1 MYAYSQGMPNKTIYV
16 SDDDLPLFQRAQE
29 LAGGTLSAA
38 ISAALR
44 RYVEV
49 EEGRQQG
56 YDEIIVRVGPGL
68 GRKQR
73 FSGVLLAEG
82 GRSSSTGYEAFK
94 VYRSRT
100 GKFVLHADR
109 TNHFS
114 QGADDEQYLS
124 GWRAWV
130 GNWSTD
136 QSWSMAQGEQ
146 TLTVV
151 DTVEELRALIPDDLY
166 VLVEEAAEQPAVEDL
181 DI

>member
-1 MYAYSQGMPNKTIYV
+1 MPNKTIYV
-16 SDDDLPLFQRAQE
+16 SDDDLPLYKKAQE
-29 LAGGTLSAA
+29 LAGNLSSA
-38 ISAALR
+38 ISIALR
-44 RYVEV
+44 KYVEL
-49 EEGRQQG
+49 EEGRLEG
-56 YDEIIVRVGPGL
+56 YDEITVRVGRGA

-82 GRSSSTGYEAFK
+82 GRSSKSGYEAFK

-109 TNHFS
+109 RNQFV

-124 GWRAWV
+124 GWRSWI

-136 QSWSMAQGEQ
+136 QSWSMAQGEA
-146 TLTVV
+146 TLHVV
-151 DTVEELRALIPDDLY
+151 ETLEELRDLIPDDLY
-166 VLVEEAAEQPAVEDL
+166 GLVEEAADQPAVEDL

>member
-1 MYAYSQGMPNKTIYV
+1 MPNKTIYV
-16 SDDDLPLFQRAQE
+16 SDDDLPLYKRAQE
-29 LAGGTLSAA
+29 LAGNLSSA
-38 ISAALR
+38 ISVALR
-44 RYVEV
+44 KYVEM
-49 EEGRQQG
+49 EEGRLEG
-56 YDEIIVRVGPGL
+56 YDEITVRVGRGT

-73 FSGVLLAEG
+73 FSGVLIAEG

-109 TNHFS
+109 RS
-114 QGADDEQYLS
+114 QYNVGADDERYLT
-124 GWRAWV
+124 GWRSWV
-130 GNWSTD
+130 GNWSSD

-151 DTVEELRALIPDDLY
+151 DTVEELRALVPEDLY
-166 VLVEEAAEQPAVEDL
+166 VLVEEAAHQPAVEDL

>member
-1 MYAYSQGMPNKTIYV
+1 MPNKTIYV
-16 SDDDLPLFQRAQE
+16 SDDDLPLYKRAQE
-29 LAGGTLSAA
+29 LAGNLSSA
-38 ISAALR
+38 ISIALR
-44 RYVEV
+44 KYVEL
-49 EEGRQQG
+49 EEGRLEG
-56 YDEIIVRVGPGL
+56 YDEITVRVGRGA

-82 GRSSSTGYEAFK
+82 GRSSKSGYEAFK

-109 TNHFS
+109 RHQFT

-124 GWRAWV
+124 GWRSWI

-136 QSWSMAQGEQ
+136 QSWSMAQGEA
-146 TLTVV
+146 TLHVV
-151 DTVEELRALIPDDLY
+151 DTVQQLRELIPADLY
-166 VLVEEAAEQPAVEDL
+166 ELVEEAANQPAVEDL

>member
-1 MYAYSQGMPNKTIYV
+1 MPNKTIYV
-16 SDDDLPLFQRAQE
+16 SDDDLPLYKRAQE
-29 LAGGTLSAA
+29 LAGNLSSA
-38 ISAALR
+38 ISVALR
-44 RYVEV
+44 KYVEM
-49 EEGRQQG
+49 EEGRLEG
-56 YDEIIVRVGPGL
+56 YDEITVRVGRGT

-82 GRSSSTGYEAFK
+82 GRSSKSGYEAFK

-109 TNHFS
+109 RNQIT
-114 QGADDEQYLS
+114 QGASDEEYLT

-136 QSWSMAQGEQ
+136 QSWSMAQGEA
-146 TLTVV
+146 TLHVV
-151 DTVEELRALIPDDLY
+151 DTVEELRELIPEDLY
-166 VLVEEAAEQPAVEDL
+166 ELVEEAAEQPAVEDL

>member
-1 MYAYSQGMPNKTIYV
+1 MPNKTIYV
-16 SDDDLPLFQRAQE
+16 SDDDLPLYKRAQE
-29 LAGGTLSAA
+29 LAGNLSSA
-38 ISAALR
+38 ISIALR
-44 RYVEV
+44 KYVEL
-49 EEGRQQG
+49 EEGRLEG
-56 YDEIIVRVGPGL
+56 YDEITVRVGRGT

-109 TNHFS
+109 RS
-114 QGADDEQYLS
+114 QFAVSGDDERYLS
-124 GWRAWV
+124 GWRSWI

-136 QSWSMAQGEQ
+136 QSWSMVQGEQ

-151 DTVEELRALIPDDLY
+151 DTVEELRALVPDDLY
-166 VLVEEAAEQPAVEDL
+166 VLIEEAAEQPAVEDL